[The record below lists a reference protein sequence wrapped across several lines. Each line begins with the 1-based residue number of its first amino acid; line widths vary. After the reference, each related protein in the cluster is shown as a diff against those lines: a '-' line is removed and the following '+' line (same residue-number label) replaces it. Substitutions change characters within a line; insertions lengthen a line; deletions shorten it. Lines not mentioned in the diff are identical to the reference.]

1 MKKTHADIKRDEKAA
16 TTSSEHYRVMYKSR
30 LLIALIERNVK

>member
-1 MKKTHADIKRDEKAA
+1 MKKTYADIKRDEKAA

-30 LLIALIERNVK
+30 LLIAFL